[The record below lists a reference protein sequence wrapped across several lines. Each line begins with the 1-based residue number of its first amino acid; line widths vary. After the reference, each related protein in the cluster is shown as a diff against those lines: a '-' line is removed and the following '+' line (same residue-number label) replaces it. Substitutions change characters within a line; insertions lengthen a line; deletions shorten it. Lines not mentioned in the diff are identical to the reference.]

1 MRKCLSYFLAFLML
15 FALCMPALAAE
26 SEAQEAAEMLYEL
39 GLFKGTGTDAAGK
52 PVFDLGRAPTRAEAV
67 TMLVRLLG
75 KEEDARSGR
84 WEIPFTDIA
93 NWAKPYVGYAY
104 ANGLTTG
111 VSETRFGGSQTVTAA
126 QFLTFTLRALGYES
140 GKDFS
145 WDGVDAD
152 GHARHHKR
160 AVSCKNERQLPAC
173 RRGDGLVP
181 CAGREWENR
190 EDAL

>member
-52 PVFDLGRAPTRAEAV
+52 PVFDLGRAPTRAEAA

-75 KEEDARSGR
+75 KGEDARSGS
-84 WEIPFTDIA
+84 WEIPFTDVA

-126 QFLTFTLRALGYES
+126 QFLTFALRALGYES

-145 WDGVDAD
+145 WDTAWMT
-152 GHARHHKR
+152 
-160 AVSCKNERQLPAC
+160 L
-173 RRGDGLVP
+173 GLV
-181 CAGREWENR
+181 AFARRVIGRYLVVTR
-190 EDAL
+190 HKK